1 MWKAEVQVT
10 LKDVVFDPQGNAV
23 ESRLDEL
30 GYQGVQKVRIG
41 KYIEVL
47 FDVETRAEAEKQLD
61 EICKRVLVNQV
72 LEHYSYQLVEVL

>member
-23 ESRLDEL
+23 ERQLDEL
-30 GYQGVQKVRIG
+30 GYKGVQKVRIG

-47 FDVETRAEAEKQLD
+47 FDVKTRAEAESHLD

>member
-23 ESRLDEL
+23 ERQLDEL
-30 GYQGVQKVRIG
+30 GYKGVQKVRIG

-47 FDVETRAEAEKQLD
+47 FDVKTRAEAESQLD

>member
-23 ESRLDEL
+23 ERQLDEL
-30 GYQGVQKVRIG
+30 GYKGVQKVRIG

-47 FDVETRAEAEKQLD
+47 FDVETRAEAESQLD

-72 LEHYSYQLVEVL
+72 LEYYSYQLVEVL

>member
-23 ESRLDEL
+23 ERQLDEL
-30 GYQGVQKVRIG
+30 GYKGVQKVRIG

-47 FDVETRAEAEKQLD
+47 FDVKTRAEAESQLD

-72 LEHYSYQLVEVL
+72 LEYYSYQLVEVL